1 MLFICLFSNRLPIP
15 AAVLGL
21 KYMKHLI
28 QLIAISL
35 FSINAQAL
43 TLEAKP
49 VKDLMKEI
57 EATSFRYTETGMAY
71 GFVTIKSCVY
81 TSPDMIVI
89 KNYCSPKKDYPA
101 KGYTI
106 ISKKFGLIEFYQ
118 EEVTDDL
125 LKRDVRIDG
134 FPAVIAPYLKANLDG
149 QKLSTINNFLESMNN
164 KPDPACWSTNYS
176 FYTESKDA
184 ACYQTHISE
193 FPEWEAETQTLTG
206 DAKDWAQLIKNME
219 TKFPR

>member
-1 MLFICLFSNRLPIP
+1 
-15 AAVLGL
+15 
-21 KYMKHLI
+21 MKTLIHLI
-28 QLIAISL
+28 VFSL
-35 FSINAQAL
+35 LSINAHAV

-57 EATSFRYTETGMAY
+57 DTTTFRYTETGMAY

-118 EEVTDDL
+118 EDIDSEI

-149 QKLSTINNFLESMNN
+149 QKLTTINNFLESMNN
-164 KPDPACWSTNYS
+164 KRDPACWSTNFS
-176 FYTESKDA
+176 FYTESNEA
-184 ACYQTHISE
+184 ACYEANISE
-193 FPEWEAETQTLTG
+193 FPEWETETQELTH
-206 DAKDWAQLIKNME
+206 DAKAWAQLIKTLE

>member
-1 MLFICLFSNRLPIP
+1 
-15 AAVLGL
+15 
-21 KYMKHLI
+21 MKTLIHLI
-28 QLIAISL
+28 VFSL
-35 FSINAQAL
+35 LSINAHAL

-57 EATSFRYTETGMAY
+57 EATKFRYTETGMAY
-71 GFVTIKSCVY
+71 GFATIKSCVY

-118 EEVTDDL
+118 EEVSDTI

-134 FPAVIAPYLKANLDG
+134 FPEVIAPHLKANLDG
-149 QKLSTINNFLESMNN
+149 KKLTTINNFLEAMNN

-176 FYTESKDA
+176 FYVEQPEA
-184 ACYQTHISE
+184 ACYQTDIAE
-193 FPEWEAETQTLTG
+193 YPAWEKETQELTG
-206 DAKDWAQLIKNME
+206 SAKDWSALIKDME
-219 TKFPR
+219 AKFPR